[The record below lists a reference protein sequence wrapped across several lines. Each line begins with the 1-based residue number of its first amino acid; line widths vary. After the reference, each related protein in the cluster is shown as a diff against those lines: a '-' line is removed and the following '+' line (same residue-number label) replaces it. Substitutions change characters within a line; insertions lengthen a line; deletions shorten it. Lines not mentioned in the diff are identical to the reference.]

1 MFHSAKFYRRTCLGC
16 FATVAL
22 TKFRCGAKHWRLVKD
37 SAGNDG
43 ITGGAANIDNTETN
57 SSSNTPINESHS
69 NTDDES
75 VLKGGVEKDEHT
87 DQPDDIQGAKV
98 PAESNSPENEGN
110 NNGDESFWDKYVHPF
125 VVSMQSFAGKH
136 FPASIPGMD
145 YLGIGIKLAEG
156 KFDELKKHDKYNM
169 YQKFSDLPKGV
180 EKEQIKNIIINGD
193 KNRSEKYLQNT
204 DIVTAKENAPI
215 TKEVLYSKQI
225 KDIIKDRWNDLIA
238 GKHITCP
245 IHFEQINGDNTQ
257 IFNEAMRYLAVHNG
271 TLNIYLDKCG
281 HIRGEVLDWNDYD
294 YLLKNKNFDDSFKG
308 EFKNFVNNEAL
319 KANNRAYEIQEAR
332 KSKKFILRIPIDINL
347 KGETSNN
354 TIDMILKYIEKQQY
368 NL

>member
-110 NNGDESFWDKYVHPF
+110 NNGDENFWDKYIHPL
-125 VVSMQSFAGKH
+125 VVKLQGEGGKH
-136 FPASIPGMD
+136 SPASLPG
-145 YLGIGIKLAEG
+145 YNYFGIGEKLAEG
-156 KFDELKKHDKYNM
+156 KSANLKKHDKYNT
-169 YQKFSDLPKGV
+169 YQKFSDLPNNSLK
-180 EKEQIKNIIINGD
+180 KQIKYIILRSD
-193 KNRSEKYLQNT
+193 HSKLEKDLKNV

-225 KDIIKDRWNDLIA
+225 NDIIKNNWKSLSQGEYII
-238 GKHITCP
+238 KP
-245 IHFEQINGDNTQ
+245 IHFEKINNDNSQT
-257 IFNEAMRYLAVHNG
+257 INETMRYFAIHNA
-271 TLNIYLDKCG
+271 TLNMHLNNN
-281 HIRGEVLDWNDYD
+281 HIQGEIIDWNDYAHTS
-294 YLLKNKNFDDSFKG
+294 KNKNNDDSIIGKLKDFT
-308 EFKNFVNNEAL
+308 NNQKIKL
-319 KANNRAYEIQEAR
+319 INRAYEIQESD

-347 KGETSNN
+347 NN
-354 TIDMILKYIEKQQY
+354 GSSEDFIDEIKKYIERGFY